1 MNALKVLPSKNK
13 MTSPWVVVS
22 LIAIIWLV
30 SIGVAGPGTLENVLE
45 QGTEIG
51 QAVIEKGAQ
60 VERIVVAKNFET
72 KEIVE
77 QKSSEVIQ
85 EIGETILDDD
95 HKMFVGIGVITLII
109 IIAGIAVATR
119 KKSESYQDFQR
130 KNFKESQ
137 LN

>member
-1 MNALKVLPSKNK
+1 MNALNKVLPSKNK
-13 MTSPWVVVS
+13 MTSPWAIVS

-30 SIGVAGPGTLENVLE
+30 SIGVAGPETLKNVLE
-45 QGTEIG
+45 QGPAIG
-51 QAVIEKGAQ
+51 QAVIEKGAE

-109 IIAGIAVATR
+109 IAGIAIATQ
-119 KKSESYQDFQR
+119 KKSESSQDFHR

>member
-1 MNALKVLPSKNK
+1 
-13 MTSPWVVVS
+13 MTSPWAVVS

-30 SIGVAGPGTLENVLE
+30 SIGVAGPGTLNNVLE

-51 QAVIEKGAQ
+51 QAVIEKGAE

-85 EIGETILDDD
+85 EIGEIILDDD
-95 HKMFVGIGVITLII
+95 QTMYVGIGVIILII
-109 IIAGIAVATR
+109 IIAGIALATR
-119 KKSESYQDFQR
+119 KKSEPED
-130 KNFKESQ
+130 
-137 LN
+137 L

>member
-1 MNALKVLPSKNK
+1 MNALNKVLPTKNK

-30 SIGVAGPGTLENVLE
+30 SIGVAGPETLKNVLE
-45 QGTEIG
+45 QGTAIG
-51 QAVIEKGAQ
+51 QAVIEKGTE
-60 VERIVVAKNFET
+60 VERIVVEKNFET

-85 EIGETILDDD
+85 EIGEIILDDD

-109 IIAGIAVATR
+109 IAGIAVATR
-119 KKSESYQDFQR
+119 KKSESCQDFQR
-130 KNFKESQ
+130 KSFKE
-137 LN
+137 